1 MLHRDPRN
9 FSFPDVFWPER
20 WLVAS
25 GQLPLDDALLSL
37 SLPPSA
43 TYASGSEAKFEFV
56 HNDLAFLA
64 FSHGPM
70 NCVGKGF
77 ALQEI
82 RTVVC
87 ALVQRFSVRLR
98 LEEGWAPR
106 EYQAGYKDFF
116 VSSRPVLPVVLER
129 RTRMPV

>member
-9 FSFPDVFWPER
+9 FSFPDAFWLER

-25 GQLPLDDALLSL
+25 GQLPLNDALL

-43 TYASGSEAKFEFV
+43 IYASGPEVSSEFV

-82 RTVVC
+82 RTVMC
-87 ALVQRFSVRLR
+87 ALVQRFSVRPR

-106 EYQAGYKDFF
+106 EYEAGYKDFF
-116 VSSRPVLPVVLER
+116 VSTRPVLPVVLDR

>member
-1 MLHRDPRN
+1 M
-9 FSFPDVFWPER
+9 
-20 WLVAS
+20 
-25 GQLPLDDALLSL
+25 
-37 SLPPSA
+37 
-43 TYASGSEAKFEFV
+43 

-87 ALVQRFSVRLR
+87 ALVQRFQVRFA
-98 LEEGWAPR
+98 EGKEAAPIVGEGWER
-106 EYQAGYKDFF
+106 RMWLRDLKDVF
-116 VSSRPVLPVVLER
+116 VSRMGKMPVVVTLRE
-129 RTRMPV
+129 

>member
-9 FSFPDVFWPER
+9 FCFADPFWPER

-25 GQLPLDDALLSL
+25 GQLPLEDALASL

-56 HNDLAFLA
+56 HNELAFLA

-82 RTVVC
+82 RTVMC
-87 ALVQRFSVRLR
+87 ALVQRFAVR
-98 LEEGWAPR
+98 LEEGWVAK
-106 EYQAGYKDFF
+106 EYEAAYKDFF
-116 VSSRPVLPVVLER
+116 VASRPMLPVHLER
-129 RTRMPV
+129 RC

>member
-9 FSFPDVFWPER
+9 FCFPDAFWPER

-25 GQLPLDDALLSL
+25 GQLPLEDALL

-43 TYASGSEAKFEFV
+43 IYASGPEVSSEFV

-82 RTVVC
+82 RTVMC
-87 ALVQRFSVRLR
+87 ALVQRFAVR
-98 LEEGWAPR
+98 LEEGWDAG
-106 EYQAGYKDFF
+106 EYEAAYKDFF
-116 VSSRPVLPVVLER
+116 VATRPVLPVRLER
-129 RTRMPV
+129 R